1 MDLSVEASVPLHD
14 KARIAL
20 VEDDPIMGESIA
32 HRLDLEGYHVDWWQ
46 SGEAALR
53 AVRAEAPDL
62 LVCDIRLPDI
72 NGEALFDRLVPEHP
86 GLPVLFITGF
96 AQVDQAVRLM
106 RAGAADY
113 VVKPFAIQDFLAKIE
128 VLTRQSK
135 DQASPLGRSMAMR
148 RIDDLLRRVADI
160 DSTVLFTGES
170 GVGKEVAARY
180 LHKLSQRGG
189 SPFMAVNCA
198 AIPRDLLES
207 ELFGH
212 ERGSFTGAT
221 ARHHGY
227 VERAAGGILFL
238 DEIGELPLPLQS
250 KLLRLLESRRFQR
263 IGGESELI
271 SDARIVC
278 ASNVDLNAAAA
289 GGAFRQDL
297 LFRIRVIEVAIPPL
311 RERREDIE
319 PLLDEYRLQFAAA
332 FSRHVAGYMPSA
344 LRIAMTHEWP
354 GNARELRNRVER
366 AIALADGA
374 WIAPEGLFPEA
385 SSDLL
390 KAGDFSSLAEVR
402 EQVERQHIRNALDRA
417 GGRVDEAARMLGVS
431 RSTLFEKV
439 RRLRIA
445 LKTPAVDA

>member
-1 MDLSVEASVPLHD
+1 MPSHD
-14 KARIAL
+14 KANIGL

-46 SGEAALR
+46 SGDAALR
-53 AVRAEAPDL
+53 GVRSKVPDV

-72 NGEALFDRLVPEHP
+72 NGEALFDRIVPDHP

-113 VVKPFAIQDFLAKIE
+113 IVKPFAIQDFLAKIE
-128 VLTRQSK
+128 VLTRQTK

-148 RIDDLLRRVADI
+148 RIDDLLCRVAAI

-180 LHKLSQRGG
+180 LHNVSQRAKA
-189 SPFMAVNCA
+189 PFIAVNCA
-198 AIPRDLLES
+198 AIPRELLES

-212 ERGSFTGAT
+212 ERGAFTGAT
-221 ARHHGY
+221 ARHIGY

-238 DEIGELPLPLQS
+238 DEIGDLPMPLQA
-250 KLLRLLESRRFQR
+250 KLLRLLESRHFQR
-263 IGGESELI
+263 VGGETELI
-271 SDARIVC
+271 SNARIIC
-278 ASNVDLNAAAA
+278 ATNADLRSAVAR
-289 GGAFRQDL
+289 GAFRQDL
-297 LFRIRVIEVAIPPL
+297 LFRIQVIDVTIPPL
-311 RERREDIE
+311 RDRREDIE
-319 PLLDEYRLQFAAA
+319 PLLEDYRMQFATT
-332 FSRHVAGYMPSA
+332 FGRHVAGYMPNA
-344 LRIAMTHEWP
+344 LRIAMTHDWP

-366 AIALADGA
+366 AVALGDGA
-374 WIAPEGLFPEA
+374 WIAPEALFPEV
-385 SSDLL
+385 SSDPT

-402 EQVERQHIRNALDRA
+402 EQVERQHIRNALDRT
-417 GGRVDEAARMLGVS
+417 GGRVEDAANMLGVS
-431 RSTLFEKV
+431 RSTLFEKI

-445 LKTPAVDA
+445 TPIS

>member
-1 MDLSVEASVPLHD
+1 MPSHD
-14 KARIAL
+14 KANIGL

-46 SGEAALR
+46 SGDAALR
-53 AVRAEAPDL
+53 GVRSKVPDV

-72 NGEALFDRLVPEHP
+72 NGEALFDRIVPDHP

-113 VVKPFAIQDFLAKIE
+113 IVKPFAIQDFLAKIE
-128 VLTRQSK
+128 VLTRQTK

-180 LHKLSQRGG
+180 LHRVSQRAKA
-189 SPFMAVNCA
+189 PFIAVNCA
-198 AIPRDLLES
+198 AIPRELLES

-212 ERGSFTGAT
+212 ERGAFTGAT
-221 ARHHGY
+221 ARHVGY
-227 VERAAGGILFL
+227 VERAAGGVLFL
-238 DEIGELPLPLQS
+238 DEIADLPMPLQA
-250 KLLRLLESRRFQR
+250 KLLRLLESRHFQR
-263 IGGESELI
+263 VGGEAELI

-278 ASNVDLNAAAA
+278 ATNADLRTAVAR
-289 GGAFRQDL
+289 GAFRQDL
-297 LFRIRVIEVAIPPL
+297 LFRIQVIEVAVPPL

-319 PLLDEYRLQFAAA
+319 PLLEDYRMQFATT
-332 FSRHVAGYMPSA
+332 FGRHVAGYMPSA
-344 LRIAMTHEWP
+344 LRIAMTHDWP

-366 AIALADGA
+366 AVALADGA
-374 WIAPEGLFPEA
+374 WIAPEALFPEV
-385 SSDLL
+385 SSDLTN
-390 KAGDFSSLAEVR
+390 AGDFSSLAEVR

-417 GGRVDEAARMLGVS
+417 GGRVEEAASMLGVS
-431 RSTLFEKV
+431 RSTLFEKI

-445 LKTPAVDA
+445 TPIS

>member
-1 MDLSVEASVPLHD
+1 MLSHD
-14 KARIAL
+14 KPRIGL

-46 SGEAALR
+46 SGEVALR
-53 AVRAEAPDL
+53 AVRAEVPDL
-62 LVCDIRLPDI
+62 LICDIRLPDI
-72 NGEALFDRLVPEHP
+72 NGEALFERLIPDHP

-96 AQVDQAVRLM
+96 AQVDQAVRLT

-128 VLTRQSK
+128 VLTRQSR
-135 DQASPLGRSMAMR
+135 DQASPLGRSLPMR
-148 RIDDLLRRVADI
+148 RIDELLRRVADI

-180 LHKLSQRGG
+180 LHKLSQRAG
-189 SPFMAVNCA
+189 SPFIAVNCA

-227 VERAAGGILFL
+227 VERAAAGILFL

-250 KLLRLLESRRFQR
+250 KLLRLLESRHFQR

-278 ASNVDLNAAAA
+278 ATNADLRAAVMR
-289 GGAFRQDL
+289 GVFRQDL
-297 LFRIRVIEVAIPPL
+297 LFRMQVIEVAIPLL

-319 PLLDEYRLQFAAA
+319 PMLDDYRMQFAAA
-332 FSRHVAGYMPSA
+332 FGRHIAGYTPSA
-344 LRIAMTHEWP
+344 MRVAMTHDWP

-366 AIALADGA
+366 AVALADSA
-374 WIAPEGLFPEA
+374 WIAPEDLFPDIWGEA
-385 SSDLL
+385 VAASDL
-390 KAGDFSSLAEVR
+390 SSLAAVR

-417 GGRVDEAARMLGVS
+417 GGRVEEAARMIGVS
-431 RSTLFEKV
+431 RSTLFEKI

-445 LKTPAVDA
+445 TPDQGS